1 MPEAFVAR
9 QRRHRLVIET
19 EPEQF
24 AEAADRLALGKEALD
39 KLHRVRQ
46 GLGAQVTARAY
57 LDEASELVRRLAHGP
72 QEGSRLAKPAPLFD
86 DTPAGRMRRNMHT
99 RWLVKGG
106 RPCTCR

>member
-1 MPEAFVAR
+1 MSGDATGPACRRHFVAR

-24 AEAADRLALGKEALD
+24 ADADTDPLALGKEALD

-72 QEGSRLAKPAPLFD
+72 QGGLSPCETCPAL
-86 DTPAGRMRRNMHT
+86 R
-99 RWLVKGG
+99 
-106 RPCTCR
+106 